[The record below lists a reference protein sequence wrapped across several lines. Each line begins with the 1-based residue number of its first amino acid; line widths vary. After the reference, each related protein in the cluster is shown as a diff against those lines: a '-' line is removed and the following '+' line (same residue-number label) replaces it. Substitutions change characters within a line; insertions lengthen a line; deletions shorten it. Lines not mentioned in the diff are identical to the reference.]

1 LGYFYTEGKKMKNLS
16 KAVLYGAVC
25 ACLAASGIAR
35 ADSFSYSGS
44 VVTYKITTTGVYDI
58 TAAGAQGGN
67 SLSGG
72 SGVGGLGAS
81 IGGDVAL
88 TAGTQLDIVVGGQ
101 GNISGNYGGGGG
113 GGSFVYEI
121 GALQPLIVA
130 GGGGGSGWFNNHG
143 GSGQTTTSGDN
154 GNGPGDGT
162 QGVGGAN
169 GSGGGAG
176 TINDFNGGGG
186 AGWSSNGGG
195 TASSFNGGGGFGPT
209 TFAGGAGGPAAS
221 PPPDGGFGG
230 GGGGGN
236 EGGGGG
242 GGYSGGGG
250 GSGNGN
256 YGGGGGGSYYDPS
269 FTNLSLTA
277 AANSGNGVV
286 TIDLIAATVPLPTPL
301 AGSLVGFAALF
312 AWTSWRKRRQPVL
325 E

>member
-1 LGYFYTEGKKMKNLS
+1 MKNVS

-35 ADSFSYSGS
+35 AESFSYSGS
-44 VVTYKITTTGVYDI
+44 VVTYTIPTTGVYDI

-67 SLSGG
+67 SLAGG
-72 SGVGGLGAS
+72 SGVGGLGAN
-81 IGGDVAL
+81 IGGDVTL

-101 GNISGNYGGGGG
+101 GNFSGNYGGGGG
-113 GGSFVYEI
+113 GGSFVFEV
-121 GALQPLIVA
+121 GAAMPLIVA
-130 GGGGGSGWFNNHG
+130 GGGGGSGWYSNNG
-143 GSGQTTTSGDN
+143 GGGQTGTSGEN
-154 GNGPGDGT
+154 GNGGATG
-162 QGVGGAN
+162 GVGGAN

-186 AGWSSNGGG
+186 AGWLSNGGG

-209 TFAGGAGGPAAS
+209 TFAGGPGGPSAS

-269 FTNLSLTA
+269 FTDLSLTA
-277 AANSGNGVV
+277 ATNSGNGFVSV
-286 TIDLIAATVPLPTPL
+286 DFIAATAPLPTPL
-301 AGSLVGFAALF
+301 ASTLFGFAALF
-312 AWTSWRKRRQPVL
+312 GCTAWRKRSQPVV